1 MAPEELLAR
10 DVGTWDAEVVV
21 RPAPGAP
28 EQRSRGVSV
37 QRLVG
42 GRWLVADFKSET
54 GFEGHGILGWDASRQ
69 AYAGTWVDAM
79 RSFLVVMEG
88 QWDEGARALT
98 LHAAASLADGRTLR
112 WREVTEHVDDDTRS
126 FRQHIGDH
134 ETMTVTYRRRR
145 S

>member
-10 DVGTWDAEVVV
+10 EVGTWDAEVVV

-42 GRWLVADFKSET
+42 GRWLVADFESET
-54 GFEGHGILGWDASRQ
+54 GFQGHGILGWDATRQ

-79 RSFLVVMEG
+79 RGFLVVMEG
-88 QWDEGARALT
+88 QWDDAARALT
-98 LHAAASLADGRTLR
+98 LDAEATLPDGRTLK
-112 WREVTEHVDDDTRS
+112 WREVTEHVDADTRR
-126 FRQHIGDH
+126 FHQHIGDH
-134 ETMTVTYRRRR
+134 EMMTVTYRRRR